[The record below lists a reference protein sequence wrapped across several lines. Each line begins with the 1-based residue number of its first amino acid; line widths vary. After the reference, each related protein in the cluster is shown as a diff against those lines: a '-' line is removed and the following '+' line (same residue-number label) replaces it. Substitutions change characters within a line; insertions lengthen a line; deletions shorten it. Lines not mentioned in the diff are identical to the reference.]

1 MLDRDTV
8 NEAIILFTK
17 CRQRRKLPLPEFSM
31 LPEPSI
37 KKAKSRRARQTVR
50 RKNGKENG
58 YGKSDFR
65 DKDGEL

>member
-1 MLDRDTV
+1 
-8 NEAIILFTK
+8 
-17 CRQRRKLPLPEFSM
+17 M

-50 RKNGKENG
+50 RKNGIENG
-58 YGKSDFR
+58 DGKSDFR

>member
-1 MLDRDTV
+1 
-8 NEAIILFTK
+8 
-17 CRQRRKLPLPEFSM
+17 M

-37 KKAKSRRARQTVR
+37 KKAKSRRARQTVMR
-50 RKNGKENG
+50 TKGIENG